1 MKKLST
7 IGIAL
12 LLLVACQ
19 PRQANQQADGK
30 PVVTVS
36 ILPQKFFIE
45 KIAGDYFNVNV
56 LVPPGADPHDY
67 EPTPRQMSQ
76 LARSEVYFYV
86 GHMDFELS
94 WLEKMASSAPKVS
107 MVSNSNGIELL
118 DGEGR
123 HDGEH
128 QHHQHAVD
136 PHIWTSPWNVK
147 IISRGI
153 FEALSARHPE
163 QKALFEPNLNRII
176 SEIDSLDK
184 YLRQKIDGAVRNTFM
199 IYHPAL
205 AYFAADYHLEQY
217 TVELEGKSPSPAQMK
232 RIIDFARAEN
242 IRTIFIQSQFETARA
257 EAIAREI
264 EAKVEA
270 IDPLAYNWL
279 EEMYSL
285 GDKLQKALNE

>member
-1 MKKLST
+1 
-7 IGIAL
+7 
-12 LLLVACQ
+12 
-19 PRQANQQADGK
+19 
-30 PVVTVS
+30 
-36 ILPQKFFIE
+36 
-45 KIAGDYFNVNV
+45 
-56 LVPPGADPHDY
+56 
-67 EPTPRQMSQ
+67 
-76 LARSEVYFYV
+76 
-86 GHMDFELS
+86 
-94 WLEKMASSAPKVS
+94 
-107 MVSNSNGIELL
+107 
-118 DGEGR
+118 
-123 HDGEH
+123 
-128 QHHQHAVD
+128 
-136 PHIWTSPWNVK
+136 
-147 IISRGI
+147 
-153 FEALSARHPE
+153 
-163 QKALFEPNLNRII
+163 
-176 SEIDSLDK
+176 
-184 YLRQKIDGAVRNTFM
+184 M